1 MEKIKGIL
9 DSIINGDSKTRL
21 VVTSLVSIVLV
32 SVLLLGSTYS
42 LFTTSSVDE
51 DLNVYKTG
59 NLDIT
64 YTLSSEN
71 IKLNDSTPIS
81 DDESIYI
88 EPYRITISNS
98 GNVPYMF
105 NIILD
110 DSTATDVISYE
121 YIMTK
126 VGKLDAVR
134 LSKCEDN
141 IIRKD
146 VIVPAG
152 EEVVVDVRVFLAN
165 DIKNT
170 ELGKSFYAKL
180 SVDGIAV
187 YNENKE
193 VDNSILVADVLY
205 KDNAPKL
212 DDGLIP
218 VYYDEENSVWKKADV
233 NNKDNSWYSYEDKR
247 WANAVL
253 IEDPDMR
260 GKYIA
265 SKKGTEIVNED
276 IMAFFV
282 WIPRFKY
289 RVWNITRDMGE
300 EEVYSYPAYS
310 TGIEIEWEKNI
321 NNTGNVNCTYNIND
335 IEADN
340 NFVDTCTYNGEEITI
355 ISENSDYKDAW
366 YTHPA
371 FTNNGD
377 IEGFWIGKYETYLKE
392 DKVSILENDKIVNDL
407 KDTKVN
413 DLFNMSNSFMN
424 YGLKKFSSSNINNL
438 EWGAVTYLINSTY
451 GICDKEGCNTENI
464 VDVYGMNDGAREVV
478 MGSMIDNNADT
489 SYELEGLLYS
499 YGTSSNDK
507 KANNRMRLGDGTVE
521 FSGIKEISGSIISED
536 EDFYS
541 IFIRGG
547 NITNSNMF
555 DYQRYNDVW
564 NEEIGSITGRTVL
577 K

>member
-105 NIILD
+105 NIVLD

-134 LSKCEDN
+134 LSSCEDN

-146 VIVPAG
+146 VMVPAG
-152 EEVVVDVRVFLAN
+152 EEVVVDVRVFLAD

-180 SVDGIAV
+180 SVDGIAI
-187 YNENKE
+187 YDDNKE
-193 VDNSILVADVLY
+193 IDNSILIADVLY
-205 KDNAPKL
+205 KVNTPKL

-218 VYYDEENSVWKKADV
+218 VYYDEENSIWKKADV
-233 NNKDNSWYSYEDKR
+233 SNKDNSWYSYEDKR

-253 IEDPDMR
+253 VEDPDMR
-260 GKYIA
+260 DKYIE
-265 SKKGTEIVNED
+265 SKEGTEIVNED

-289 RVWNITRDMGE
+289 RVWNIIRDMGD

-310 TGIEIEWEKNI
+310 KGIEIKWEKDI
-321 NNTGNVNCTYNIND
+321 KNTGNVSCTYNINE
-335 IEADN
+335 IEADT
-340 NFVDTCTYNGEEITI
+340 NFVDVCTYNEEEVTVT
-355 ISENSDYKDAW
+355 SVNSDYKDAW

-371 FTNNGD
+371 FTNKED

-392 DKVSILENDKIVNDL
+392 DKAIILEDDKVSSDL
-407 KDTKVN
+407 KDIKVN
-413 DLFNMSNSFMN
+413 DLFNMSNKFIN
-424 YGLKKFSSSNINNL
+424 YGLKELNSSNINNL
-438 EWGAVTYLINSTY
+438 EWGAVTYLVNSTY
-451 GICDKEGCNTENI
+451 GICNEDGCNTDKITNI
-464 VDVYGMNDGAREVV
+464 YGMNDGDKEVV
-478 MGSMIDNNADT
+478 VGSMIDDATFPGEEVED
-489 SYELEGLLYS
+489 LLYA
-499 YGTSSNDK
+499 YGTSSTDK
-507 KANNRMRLGDGTVE
+507 KANNRMRLGDGTAE
-521 FSGIKEISGSIISED
+521 FSGIEEISGSIISSD
-536 EDFYS
+536 KDIYS

-547 NITNSNMF
+547 NTMF
-555 DYQRYNDVW
+555 DYQRYNDIW
-564 NEEIGSITGRTVL
+564 TEEIGSITGRTVL